1 MPESLPSA
9 SLAAGPRHRPLQ
21 PVARKRVSHLLPL
34 LLVFYSFLILPPEV
48 EFSVFGV
55 NFPAYRVALLLVS
68 MPALWASMRDGVGSL
83 QFMDAAVAIV
93 GFWTMVSFTVIYG
106 FEVGMVRG
114 AGITIDTVLPYF
126 ITRTVIRSLDD
137 LRYFLVLCLPG
148 LIFAGAVL
156 AIESLGGRIMLRPAF
171 TSVFGPMDSFV
182 AGEASGSI
190 AVSTEFRMGML
201 RAVGPFPH
209 PILAGIMMIG
219 FLPLYYFSGLR
230 SWPFFAG
237 VLITLTGFF
246 SLSSA
251 AFLSLILAVGLIA
264 IYHLKAYIPK
274 ISWWAITAMLSMAI
288 WVLHMASNNGIIAVI
303 ARLTFTP
310 QTSYY
315 RISIWEFGS
324 ASVAKHP
331 WFGIGYGYWDRPKWM
346 LESVDAHF
354 LLLAMRHGL
363 VVPIMLLAAIIFG
376 LIRLGMIIPYL
387 HPKDRSFCIGLNICM
402 IIFVLVGQTVNYF
415 GSANLMLMAVI
426 AFVAS
431 IVSWGDAQVQT
442 IKRQRALQYA
452 RMAAQRQG

>member
-1 MPESLPSA
+1 M
-9 SLAAGPRHRPLQ
+9 
-21 PVARKRVSHLLPL
+21 PL

-55 NFPAYRVALLLVS
+55 NFPSYRIALLLVS
-68 MPALWASMRDGVGSL
+68 VPALWASMRDGIGSF

-93 GFWTMVSFTVIYG
+93 GFWTMLSFTVIYG

-126 ITRTVIRSLDD
+126 VTRTVIKSLDD
-137 LRYFLVLCLPG
+137 LRYFLALCLPG
-148 LIFAGAVL
+148 LMFAGAVL
-156 AIESLGGRIMLRPAF
+156 AIESMGGRHLLRPAF
-171 TSVFGPMDSFV
+171 ASVFGPMDSFV
-182 AGEASGSI
+182 GGESSGSVV
-190 AVSTEFRMGML
+190 VSTEVRMGLL

-219 FLPLYYFSGLR
+219 LLPLYYFSGLR
-230 SWPFFAG
+230 SWPFIGG

-246 SLSSA
+246 SMSSA
-251 AFLSLILAVGLIA
+251 AFLSLILAVALIA

-288 WVLHMASNNGIIAVI
+288 WVIHMASKSGIVAVL
-303 ARLTFTP
+303 ARLTFNP

-315 RISIWEFGS
+315 RLAIWEFGS

-346 LESVDAHF
+346 AESVDAHF

-363 VVPIMLLAAIIFG
+363 VVPIMLMAAIIFS
-376 LIRLGMIIPYL
+376 LVRLGIIIPYL
-387 HPKDRSFCIGLNICM
+387 HPKDRAFCIGLNICV

-415 GSANLMLMAVI
+415 GSANLELMAVI
-426 AFVAS
+426 AFLAS
-431 IVSWGDAQVQT
+431 IVGWGDAQVQA
-442 IKRQRALQYA
+442 IKRQRTLQYS
-452 RMAAQRQG
+452 RVVAQRLQ

>member
-1 MPESLPSA
+1 
-9 SLAAGPRHRPLQ
+9 
-21 PVARKRVSHLLPL
+21 L

-55 NFPAYRVALLLVS
+55 NFPSYRIALLLVS
-68 MPALWASMRDGVGSL
+68 VPALWASLRDGVGSPR
-83 QFMDAAVAIV
+83 FMDAAVMIV

-106 FEVGMVRG
+106 FEVGIVRG

-126 ITRTVIRSLDD
+126 ITRTVIKSLDD
-137 LRYFLVLCLPG
+137 LRYLLVLCLPG
-148 LIFAGAVL
+148 LLFAGSVL
-156 AIESLGGRIMLRPAF
+156 LIESLGGKILLRPAF
-171 TSVFGPMDSFV
+171 ASVFGPMDSFV
-182 AGEASGSI
+182 AGEASGTM
-190 AVSTEFRMGML
+190 AVSTEIRMGLL

-230 SWPFFAG
+230 SWPFIGG
-237 VLITLTGFF
+237 VLITLTGIF

-264 IYHLKAYIPK
+264 IYHFKAYLPK
-274 ISWWAITAMLSMAI
+274 ISWWVITGMLSMAI
-288 WVLHMASNNGIIAVI
+288 WVLHMASKNGIVAVI

-310 QTSYY
+310 QTSFY

-346 LESVDAHF
+346 AESVDAHF

-376 LIRLGMIIPYL
+376 LIRLGLIIPYL
-387 HPKDRSFCIGLNICM
+387 HPKDRAFCIGLNICM
-402 IIFVLVGQTVNYF
+402 IIYLLVGQTVNYF
-415 GSANLMLMAVI
+415 GSANLVLMAVI
-426 AFVAS
+426 AFLAS
-431 IVSWGDAQVQT
+431 IVVWGDEQVRAV
-442 IKRQRALQYA
+442 KRQRMQQYA
-452 RMAAQRQG
+452 RMVAPRKS